1 MKSLG
6 LGIVLLTATAA
17 ANPTNE
23 LIARFPLDADG
34 SDALGRNPPATVK
47 HASFADGAFFL
58 NGRYEYGVFT
68 NGFCTTFPVKEL
80 NYESFTVALDFC
92 PLGFKPDRTL
102 NPVELKLN
110 WLTFGGYWRWFG
122 PERSDNTTI
131 LTGGLSYRWL
141 GFSCVT
147 STLQLTLNNQ
157 SFTHS
162 FSNAPLTLR
171 RWHNLICAVD
181 VRQRR
186 IVTMLD
192 GRLLET
198 IKLPDNF
205 LLAVIGSPSELTDRE
220 ISFANY
226 SNGSA
231 YHGYAANLKAFAR
244 ALNEAEMA
252 ALYAESPAERAGL
265 KTYQTGV
272 ANNGPHIGM
281 VVAVVAPLLILWAV
295 LLRFKRRQG

>member
-6 LGIVLLTATAA
+6 LGIVLLAATAA

-23 LIARFPLDADG
+23 LIACFPLADDG
-34 SDALGRNPPATVK
+34 SDVLGRNPPATLK
-47 HASFADGAFFL
+47 HASFADGALFL
-58 NGRYEYGVFT
+58 NGRYEHGVFT
-68 NGFCTTFPVKEL
+68 NGFRAIFPVKEL
-80 NYESFTVALDFC
+80 NYESFTVSLDFC
-92 PLGFKPDRTL
+92 PLDFKPDRTL
-102 NPVELKLN
+102 NPVELKLD
-110 WLTFGGYWRWFG
+110 WLTLGGYRRWFG

-131 LTGGLSYRWL
+131 LTGGPSYRWL
-141 GFSCVT
+141 GFGCVT
-147 STLQLTLNNQ
+147 NTLQLTLNNQ
-157 SFTHS
+157 NFTHS

-186 IVTMLD
+186 IFTMLD
-192 GRLLET
+192 GQLLET
-198 IKLPDNF
+198 IKLPDDF
-205 LLAVIGSPSELTDRE
+205 LLAVIGSSSEPTDRE

-231 YHGYAANLKAFAR
+231 YHGFVSNLKAFAR

-252 ALYAESPAERAGL
+252 ALYAESAAERAGL
-265 KTYQTGV
+265 KTYQTGF
-272 ANNGPHIGM
+272 ANNGPRIGM
-281 VVAVVAPLLILWAV
+281 VAAVVAPLLLLVAV